1 MRTFNVR
8 RHAGLLAAIGC
19 GATLLTVSGAAAAA
33 DASKA
38 FFDAALC
45 KPPYTTK
52 SATALYEAAEKLAKP
67 DLSRLGA
74 AIYKLPQPI
83 GQDGFQSD
91 EVVFAGTSAGVL
103 VQGLQAE
110 ALAARYQLKQEPST
124 LLGTATKGF
133 ARALPAAQQPLPDLG
148 TVSIVARESAALPG
162 KTLLIC
168 ELVSHAD
175 ARALKAYERSRAEQG
190 AAAR

>member
-8 RHAGLLAAIGC
+8 LHAGVLAAIGC
-19 GATLLTVSGAAAAA
+19 GATLLSLSAAAAPA
-33 DASKA
+33 DATKA

-52 SATALYEAAEKLAKP
+52 SATAIYDAAEKLAKA
-67 DLSRLGA
+67 DMSKLGA
-74 AIYKLPQPI
+74 AIYKLPRPI
-83 GQDGFQSD
+83 GKDGFDSD
-91 EVVFAGTSAGVL
+91 EVVFAGTSVGVL
-103 VQGLQAE
+103 VQGQQAD
-110 ALAARYQLKQEPST
+110 ALAARYQLKPEAST

-133 ARALPAAQQPLPDLG
+133 ARALPAGQQPKPDLG

-168 ELVSHAD
+168 EFVSHTD
-175 ARALKAYERSRAEQG
+175 AQALKAYERSRAEQG
-190 AAAR
+190 AAVR

>member
-19 GATLLTVSGAAAAA
+19 GATLLSLSGAAAAA
-33 DASKA
+33 DPGKA

-110 ALAARYQLKQEPST
+110 ALAARYQLK
-124 LLGTATKGF
+124 
-133 ARALPAAQQPLPDLG
+133 
-148 TVSIVARESAALPG
+148 
-162 KTLLIC
+162 
-168 ELVSHAD
+168 
-175 ARALKAYERSRAEQG
+175 
-190 AAAR
+190 

>member
-1 MRTFNVR
+1 MRIFNVH
-8 RHAGLLAAIGC
+8 RHHGMIAAIGC
-19 GATLLTVSGAAAAA
+19 GAALLHGAAAAA
-33 DASKA
+33 DGARP

-52 SATALYEAAEKLAKP
+52 TATALYEAAEKLAKP

-74 AIYKLPQPI
+74 AIYRLPQPI
-83 GQDGFQSD
+83 VQDGFASD
-91 EVVFAGTSAGVL
+91 EVVFAGTSVGVL
-103 VQGLQAE
+103 VQGRQAE
-110 ALAARYQLKQEPST
+110 ALAARYQLKQETST

-133 ARALPAAQQPLPDLG
+133 TRALPAAQQPLPGLG

-168 ELVSHAD
+168 ELVSHQD
-175 ARALKAYERSRAEQG
+175 AQALKAYERSQAGQG